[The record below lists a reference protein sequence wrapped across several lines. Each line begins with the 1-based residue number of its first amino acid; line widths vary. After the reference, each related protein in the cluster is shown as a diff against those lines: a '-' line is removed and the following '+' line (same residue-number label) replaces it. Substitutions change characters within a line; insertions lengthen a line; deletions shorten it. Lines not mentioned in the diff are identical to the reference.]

1 MNSEYHR
8 HATLPARANM
18 EAHTVRVTRRSL
30 RTLTSLLFG
39 VLLLS
44 VVMVLVIAH
53 RQNSDSIQQDVN
65 LMRQAWL
72 QQQEK
77 MIIDVRDYANWG
89 EGWKNLHLT
98 V

>member
-1 MNSEYHR
+1 
-8 HATLPARANM
+8 M

-53 RQNSDSIQQDVN
+53 RQNSDAIQQDVS
-65 LMRQAWL
+65 LMRQAWQ

-77 MIIDVRDYANWG
+77 
-89 EGWKNLHLT
+89 
-98 V
+98 

>member
-8 HATLPARANM
+8 HATLPAKANM

-89 EGWKNLHLT
+89 KAGKT
-98 V
+98 CI